1 MSQFK
6 NAQEKVEEIKNN
18 LNDMLDDVNVPF
30 LDDNTEEIDDNQH
43 EEQNDHSNF
52 EEEEILPDYNN

>member
-18 LNDMLDDVNVPF
+18 LSDMLDDVNIPF
-30 LDDNTEEIDDNQH
+30 LDDSTEKIDDNQQ
-43 EEQNDHSNF
+43 EEQNAHPNF

>member
-18 LNDMLDDVNVPF
+18 LSDMLDDVNVPF
-30 LDDNTEEIDDNQH
+30 LDDNTEETDDNQH

-52 EEEEILPDYNN
+52 EEEEIVPDYNN